1 MIARVTKGQ
10 MSPEKLD
17 EFVGWWH
24 DNIAGRVGGA
34 EGIESIDLLVDRETG
49 KMQGVALWESREAME
64 AAMPIMA
71 PLMQQVAEIFGA
83 SPQVEIWEVAAQI

>member
-10 MSPEKLD
+10 MPPEKLD

-24 DNIAGRVGGA
+24 ENIATRVGGA
-34 EGIESIDLLVDRETG
+34 QGLQSIDLLVDREAG
-49 KMQGVALWESREAME
+49 KMQGIALWESREAME

-71 PLMQQVAEIFGA
+71 PLMRQVAQTFGA
-83 SPQVEIWEVAAQI
+83 PPQVEIWEVAARI